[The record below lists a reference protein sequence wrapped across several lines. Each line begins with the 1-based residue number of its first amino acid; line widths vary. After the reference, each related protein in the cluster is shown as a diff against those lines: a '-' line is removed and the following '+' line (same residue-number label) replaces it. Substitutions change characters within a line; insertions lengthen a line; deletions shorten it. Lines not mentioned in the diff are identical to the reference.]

1 MAKDKP
7 GSSAGKSSNHLS
19 NAALADR
26 QTAKVSNKP
35 RDRGIETRSID
46 EPISVVGIG
55 ASAGG
60 LKVIQKLMAQLPDDS
75 RLSFVVV
82 MHLSP
87 EYESNLAEILQRV
100 TKMPVI
106 QVTEEVS
113 VRPNHV
119 YVIPPSHHLAMHD
132 GKLVLSEPQ
141 QKLGRRV
148 AIDLFFRTLAE
159 HWGQRA
165 VSITLS
171 GGDSDGVIGVKH
183 IKAQGGLTIAQD
195 PGEAEHDSMPR
206 SAIETGMVDWVL
218 PVSAMAP
225 KLVEYVRNE
234 QRMKL
239 PPEDAPAD
247 LEHDA
252 EPAPGGP
259 VVAEKTKSDRDESA
273 LQQVLSFVRDQTG
286 HDFTHYKR
294 ATVLR
299 RIARRMQVNS
309 LDSVP
314 AYLDYL
320 RSHRDESPAL
330 LRDLLIG
337 VTHFF
342 RDQGAFAAL
351 EANVPQL
358 FAGKNGADQVRV
370 WVAGCSTGEE
380 AYTIAMLLCEHA
392 ASLDHPPSLQIFATD
407 IDESAIANAREGF
420 YPLTIEADVSQERL
434 RRFFS
439 NHNAGYRVRKE
450 LRELILFAPHDV
462 LRDSPF
468 SRLDLVTCRNLLIYL
483 KPDAQHRVLDIFH
496 FALRPGGLLFL
507 GDSERI
513 DDGHTLFAPIDRE
526 TADSR
531 PADRAA
537 TRGRD
542 GVGAAIGFA
551 AAAFA
556 ADCAAAVDCFARF
569 QQDNPVGDARSR
581 CRTRRLPRTFVKRI
595 ASRTGRT
602 LRATI
607 GYRG

>member
-1 MAKDKP
+1 M
-7 GSSAGKSSNHLS
+7 
-19 NAALADR
+19 
-26 QTAKVSNKP
+26 
-35 RDRGIETRSID
+35 
-46 EPISVVGIG
+46 VGIG

-60 LKVIQKLMAQLPDDS
+60 LKAIQELMTCLPNDS
-75 RLSFVVV
+75 RLSFVIV

-87 EYESNLAEILQRV
+87 EHESNLAEILQRA

-119 YVIPPSHHLAMHD
+119 YVIPPNHHLAMDD

-141 QKLGRRV
+141 QSPGRRV

-171 GGDSDGVIGVKH
+171 GGDSDGVIGIKH

-195 PGEAEHDSMPR
+195 LGEAQHDSMPR

-218 PVSAMAP
+218 PVSAMAA

-247 LEHDA
+247 LEPDA
-252 EPAPGGP
+252 GPAPGGAT
-259 VVAEKTKSDRDESA
+259 VARKTGSAEDESA
-273 LQQVLSFVRDQTG
+273 LQQVLAFVRDQTG

-320 RSHRDESPAL
+320 RAHADESPAL

-342 RDQGAFAAL
+342 RDHDAFASL

-370 WVAGCSTGEE
+370 WAVGCSTGEE
-380 AYTIAMLLCEHA
+380 AYTIAMLLCEYA
-392 ASLDHPPSLQIFATD
+392 ATLEHPPSLQIFATD
-407 IDESAIANAREGF
+407 IDENAIADAREGI

-439 NHNAGYRVRKE
+439 NYSGGYRVKKDI
-450 LRELILFAPHDV
+450 REMVLFAPHDV
-462 LRDSPF
+462 LRDPPF
-468 SRLDLVTCRNLLIYL
+468 SRLDLITCRNLLIYL

-513 DDGHTLFAPIDRE
+513 DDGHTLFAPIDKKQRIHVRR
-526 TADSR
+526 TVPR
-531 PADRAA
+531 PAGVTVSIPLSTLPRRALPQTVLPRQIAPLVFSRRDR
-537 TRGRD
+537 
-542 GVGAAIGFA
+542 
-551 AAAFA
+551 
-556 ADCAAAVDCFARF
+556 
-569 QQDNPVGDARSR
+569 
-581 CRTRRLPRTFVKRI
+581 RRLPSAALKQKTC
-595 ASRTGRT
+595 GRVH
-602 LRATI
+602 
-607 GYRG
+607 